1 MHFYKASTFNGNI
14 VTGYGETLY
23 DAWDDARSKAAALGS
38 LIRDRIAHGEAV
50 ALHAEGKRVF
60 TFRFPA

>member
-14 VTGYGETLY
+14 VTGHGVTLY

-38 LIRDRIAHGEAV
+38 VIRDRIAHGKA
-50 ALHAEGKRVF
+50 
-60 TFRFPA
+60 